1 MLADKFRLDGKVA
14 IVTGASRGMGECIG
28 LTYAEAGA
36 NVVFAARTEKDI
48 QANVEKAKAFGVQ
61 AIAVPCDVN
70 DEGQLQ
76 VLADKTIEN
85 FGKIDIVV
93 NVAGGALPNQI
104 ANTSREKLHEAFD
117 FNVAWIYSFIRICL
131 PHLQASKGCVISISS
146 AAGHI
151 VQPNFSVYGTV
162 KAALDQ
168 MTRML
173 ASDLAPDVRV
183 NAIAPGSIMTDAL
196 KMFLDE
202 AALQKMSDLTP
213 MKRLGESEDIAMGAL
228 YLASP
233 AASWVTGKVLEVDGG
248 MVTTNMPF

>member
-14 IVTGASRGMGECIG
+14 IVTGSGRGMGQCIG

-48 QANVEKAKAFGVQ
+48 QANVEKAKEFGVQ
-61 AIAVPCDVN
+61 SIAVPCDVN

-76 VLADKTIEN
+76 VLEDKTI
-85 FGKIDIVV
+85 
-93 NVAGGALPNQI
+93 
-104 ANTSREKLHEAFD
+104 
-117 FNVAWIYSFIRICL
+117 
-131 PHLQASKGCVISISS
+131 
-146 AAGHI
+146 
-151 VQPNFSVYGTV
+151 

-202 AALQKMSDLTP
+202 AALQKMCDLTP
-213 MKRLGESEDIAMGAL
+213 VAR
-228 YLASP
+228 
-233 AASWVTGKVLEVDGG
+233 
-248 MVTTNMPF
+248 

>member
-1 MLADKFRLDGKVA
+1 MLLDRFKLDGKVA
-14 IVTGASRGMGECIG
+14 IVTGSGRGMGQCIG

-36 NVVFAARTEKDI
+36 NVVFVARTEKDI
-48 QANVEKAKAFGVQ
+48 LTNVEKAKEFGVRSM
-61 AIAVPCDVN
+61 AVPCDVN

-76 VLADKTIEN
+76 VLADKTIEA

-104 ANTSREKLHEAFD
+104 TNTTREQFHEAFD
-117 FNVAWIYSFIRICL
+117 FNVAWIYSLVRICL
-131 PHLQASKGCVISISS
+131 PHLQASNGCVISISS

-168 MTRML
+168 MTKML
-173 ASDLAPDVRV
+173 AVDLAPDVRV

-213 MKRLGESEDIAMGAL
+213 MKRLGEAEDIAAGAL

-233 AASWVTGKVLEVDGG
+233 AASWVTGKVLEIDGG